1 MAGPDLPAS
10 EAANLRIVCFKAPSC
25 SLRAP
30 PPSSFSAPT
39 WPRPPAALPTGT
51 SLGLQSGQQRPCRP
65 GGAGRARLCPVFSTS
80 CDFSSFFLL
89 LFPFPVFCHS
99 FPLPPFL
106 LFPFIFFNQIV
117 VLPFILS
124 FSQCLCAR
132 NSSKHWGTR
141 QRRTFILVEEDCFQS
156 FLPPPTVAIHFT
168 SLSSKHRHILMH
180 IHEAETRFTKRYL
193 PCRLSASPKM
203 TRKPAIKQS

>member
-1 MAGPDLPAS
+1 MLQGSLKLPPRSPSVQLLCSHLAPPTCGPAHRNLPGAAKRPTAPLPAGRRR
-10 EAANLRIVCFKAPSC
+10 LR
-25 SLRAP
+25 
-30 PPSSFSAPT
+30 T
-39 WPRPPAALPTGT
+39 ALST
-51 SLGLQSGQQRPCRP
+51 
-65 GGAGRARLCPVFSTS
+65 VFSTS

-106 LFPFIFFNQIV
+106 LFPSSFIFFNQIV

-132 NSSKHWGTR
+132 NSSKHWGIR